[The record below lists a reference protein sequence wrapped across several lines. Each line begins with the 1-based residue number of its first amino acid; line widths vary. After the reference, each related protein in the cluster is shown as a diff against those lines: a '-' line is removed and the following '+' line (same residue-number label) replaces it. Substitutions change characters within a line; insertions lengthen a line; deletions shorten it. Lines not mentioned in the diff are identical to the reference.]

1 MKVLV
6 EYQFF
11 SEGKMDEENTMDL
24 NVIYQNIINESN
36 HKNESIKEGDEETNN
51 KETPKN
57 ICPLQSKKEK
67 LIFNDNP
74 IPKSVFNNQEINLFE
89 SICLKDN
96 QTNAEYISVENDEIQ
111 TKEEIF
117 NHGKKITYQKR
128 RILYGKW

>member
-11 SEGKMDEENTMDL
+11 SEGKMDEENIMDL
-24 NVIYQNIINESN
+24 NVTYQNIINESN

-57 ICPLQSKKEK
+57 ISPLQSKKEK
-67 LIFNDNP
+67 LISNDSH
-74 IPKSVFNNQEINLFE
+74 IPKSFFNNQEIKLFE
-89 SICLKDN
+89 SIYLKDN

-117 NHGKKITYQKR
+117 NHGKKITYPKR
-128 RILYGKW
+128 RILYGK